1 MKAIFATR
9 AEVVTG
15 LIAVL
20 TVIAATC
27 AVEIWGTRIVASLL
41 SQAVIVSFLAFGIGF
56 LARTSNLVSFG
67 HAAPFGLGAY
77 GAAWMLSSGSP
88 LSPELG
94 LLLVVPAVAGV
105 FFLVGLVVSRLEGI
119 AFGMLT
125 LALGQAVFV
134 AASKF
139 RGLTGGADGRIID
152 LPRRLYGL
160 RTDVV
165 QSPYGMIVIGL
176 AVLALVYLA
185 LRAFEATHVGRLAAA
200 IRENDERV
208 RFLGYRTRAL
218 KAAMF
223 ALSAA
228 IAALGGVL
236 YALYQG
242 FVSPEILHWSYSGSA
257 LIMSIL
263 GGASLL
269 WGPIA
274 GAFAFFFLRQELSAL
289 TTHWLALVG
298 ITLIVVT
305 VAWPSGLS
313 GGIATLLA
321 RLGLGAKRGATP

>member
-9 AEVVTG
+9 TEAITG
-15 LIAVL
+15 LIAAL
-20 TVIAATC
+20 AVIAATC

-125 LALGQAVFV
+125 LALGQAFFV

-139 RGLTGGADGRIID
+139 RGLTGGGDGRIID

-176 AVLALVYLA
+176 VVLALVYLA
-185 LRAFEATHVGRLAAA
+185 LRAFEATHAGRLAAA

-263 GGASLL
+263 GGTSLL

-274 GAFAFFFLRQELSAL
+274 GAFAFFFMRQELSAL

-298 ITLIVVT
+298 TTLIVVT

-313 GGIATLLA
+313 GGIAALLS
-321 RLGLGAKRGATP
+321 RLGLDVRRGAAP